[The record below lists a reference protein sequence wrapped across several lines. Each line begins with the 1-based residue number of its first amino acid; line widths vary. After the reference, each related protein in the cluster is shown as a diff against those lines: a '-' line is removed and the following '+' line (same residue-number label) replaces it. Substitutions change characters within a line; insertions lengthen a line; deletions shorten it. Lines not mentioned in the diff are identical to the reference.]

1 VLLTN
6 SRLVEVGLNLVSF
19 STGIFYECEWSLYT
33 LWQALRRLY
42 RPGAPQPVQMYFPV
56 YEGTLEEGAINLLG
70 AKMKAAQIFYGDEVG
85 GALIEDED
93 DSDMLHGLLRQ
104 ALGQVEVG
112 RAEGLFSLG
121 NDQTVTDS
129 PIGSP
134 TAISPRLVTLM
145 DLWAQRQSI
154 IKQARRRNGAKRQA
168 EGQLAMF

>member
-1 VLLTN
+1 M
-6 SRLVEVGLNLVSF
+6 
-19 STGIFYECEWSLYT
+19 
-33 LWQALRRLY
+33 
-42 RPGAPQPVQMYFPV
+42 PVKMYFPV

-70 AKMKAAQIFYGDEVG
+70 AKMKAAQIFFGDEVG

-154 IKQARRRNGAKRQA
+154 IKQARRRNGGKRQA